1 MNFKAIILAA
11 GKGTRMKS
19 KYPKVIHKV
28 CGKEMVNHVIDV
40 SKKSGVK
47 DIVAILG
54 HGCDVVK
61 EKLPTD
67 TMIAMQIEQLGTG
80 HAVKMAKDYIKDEDT
95 IVVLCGDTPLIKE
108 ETLKRLF
115 DYHLENGYHTTV
127 LTTEVDN
134 PTGYGRIIRDE
145 NQDLLKIVEQKD
157 ANEEEK
163 LVKEINSGIYCFNGK
178 SLRESLDLLDNNN
191 AQGEY
196 YLTDTIQIMRN
207 KGLKVGAYN
216 GSTIEELMGVNSRV
230 ELSRAED
237 IMRKRINE
245 THMVNGVTIIDTN
258 TTYIE
263 ADVQI
268 GNDTIVYPGA
278 MLRGNTIIGSNC
290 IVGMNSNITNSKI
303 GDYTEIENSRIIDSI
318 VGENTNIG
326 PYAYLRPNSNIGN
339 NVKIGDFVE
348 VKNATIEDNSKASHL
363 SYIGDAHVGKD
374 VNIGCGVVFV
384 NYDGKNKYKSI
395 VKDGAFIGSNSN
407 LVAPVTVEEK
417 GFIATGST
425 ITEDVPQGALAIAR
439 ERQVVKEGWVAK
451 REAKDQQDN
460 K

>member
-19 KYPKVIHKV
+19 KFPKVVHKV

-40 SKKSGVK
+40 SKNSGVN
-47 DIVAILG
+47 DIVVILG
-54 HGCDVVK
+54 HESETVK
-61 EKLPTD
+61 EKLPKD
-67 TMIAMQIEQLGTG
+67 TMIAMQTEQLGTG
-80 HAVKMAKDYIKDEDT
+80 HAVIMAKEYINDEDT
-95 IVVLCGDTPLIKE
+95 IVVLCGDTPLVKE
-108 ETLKRLF
+108 ETLKKLF
-115 DYHLENGYHTTV
+115 DYHLENEYHATV
-127 LTTEVDN
+127 LTTCVDN

-163 LVKEINSGIYCFNGK
+163 KAKEINSGIYCFNGK
-178 SLRESLDLLDNNN
+178 SLRESLDLLDNKN

-196 YLTDTIQIMRN
+196 YLTDTIKIMRD
-207 KGLKVGAYN
+207 KGQKVGAFN

-230 ELSRAED
+230 ELSKAEE
-237 IMRKRINE
+237 IMRRRINE
-245 THMVNGVTIIDTN
+245 SHMVNGVTIIDTN
-258 TTYIE
+258 STYIE
-263 ADVQI
+263 SNVEI
-268 GNDTIVYPGA
+268 GNDTIVYPGT
-278 MLRGNTIIGSNC
+278 MLQGNTKIGSSC
-290 IVGMNSNITNSKI
+290 IIGMNSSITNSQI
-303 GDYTEIENSRIIDSI
+303 GDYTEVESSTIVDSI
-318 VGENTNIG
+318 VGENTTVG

-363 SYIGDAHVGKD
+363 SYIGDAHVGKN

-384 NYDGKNKYKSI
+384 NYDGKNKFKSV

-407 LVAPVTVEEK
+407 LVAPVTIEEK
-417 GFIATGST
+417 GYIATGST

-439 ERQVVKEGWVAK
+439 QRQVVKEGWV
-451 REAKDQQDN
+451 ENQQQKD
-460 K
+460 KK